1 MANVRTAWSVG
12 QIFDS
17 SRIGGKG
24 FIELGNVPMPKLL
37 ATDYTIPYAMT
48 AKALVSNIQTTNKV
62 YICPFTVMKK
72 IIVTEMGMNSWG
84 AVNATSH
91 IGIYDITTTR
101 KPYNLIYD
109 SGEVSVNSTGLI
121 YWSVS
126 NLVLYPS
133 LYWIAYVCNGASK
146 INAVT
151 TQAKPLALTLSD
163 TAWTIGYYYDTS
175 ILPSDASGLSFS
187 ELLISSGGIPAIGFK
202 WTE

>member
-1 MANVRTAWSVG
+1 MANVRTAWSAG

-24 FIELGNVPMPKLL
+24 FIELANVPMPKLL
-37 ATDYTIPYAMT
+37 AAQYTIPYILGGT
-48 AKALVSNIQTTNKV
+48 ALTTGSQIANRIYFV
-62 YICPFTVMKK
+62 PFTVMKK
-72 IIVTEMGMNSWG
+72 IIVTEMGMNSYT
-84 AVNATSH
+84 AVDANAH
-91 IGIYDITTTR
+91 IGIYDITMTR

-133 LYWIAYVCNGASK
+133 LYWMAYVCNGASS
-146 INAVT
+146 IRPIPIAGS
-151 TQAKPLALTLSD
+151 KPLALTLSG
-163 TAWTIGYYYDTS
+163 TAWTIGYYYDAYP
-175 ILPSDASGLSFS
+175 LPNDASDLSFT
-187 ELLISSGGIPAIGFK
+187 EVTTAVIPAIGLK